1 MNRFAHKHVGQLRE
15 CAAWPKHAQQSRKH
29 ARRRKNSI
37 VTETVCRNYSFP
49 SFFMFS
55 LCWLYTP
62 PFPQFLSF
70 TLTLFLLH
78 IPLHFAYLWLSP
90 FHYTSPLLNTTC
102 PPPNSLFLSFFF
114 ATSFPLSPHYLTLWL
129 DAQWVT
135 PLLKSSEME
144 GEGRE
149 QKKEIVRE
157 REKAGEN
164 DREKNIENKNGR
176 RES

>member
-1 MNRFAHKHVGQLRE
+1 MNRFAHKHVVQLRE

-62 PFPQFLSF
+62 PFPQSLSF

-102 PPPNSLFLSFFF
+102 PPPQFSLFVFLFRHLIPALPSLPDIV
-114 ATSFPLSPHYLTLWL
+114 ARCPMSHTSAKIIR
-129 DAQWVT
+129 DGGR
-135 PLLKSSEME
+135 
-144 GEGRE
+144 GEGAKERNRQGERKSRRE
-149 QKKEIVRE
+149 WQ
-157 REKAGEN
+157 REKY
-164 DREKNIENKNGR
+164 RK
-176 RES
+176 